1 MPWGRV
7 DDSHYDH
14 DKVLALP
21 VAVRNEAVGLYWRA
35 ISYSNA
41 KLTDGVVSDVI
52 VTHLDG
58 RPEVVAALVA
68 ARLWHRRAGGRTYRI
83 HDFADFNPTRAE
95 VQANRDRKVEAGRL
109 GGLRSGETRRKTN
122 GKQGGSK
129 PEAGA
134 SGVLELPTRPDPTD
148 SDTPQPPASQGARR
162 NGSNPRS
169 LGLAPRQQLSPRA
182 AAIDSGMLS
191 DDDELPAD
199 DSAWSA

>member
-41 KLTDGVVSDVI
+41 KLTDGVVADAI
-52 VTHLDG
+52 VAHLDG
-58 RPEVVAALVA
+58 RPEVVAALVT

-109 GGLRSGETRRKTN
+109 GGLRSGETRRKAN
-122 GKQGGSK
+122 GKQNGSTT
-129 PEAGA
+129 EAGA
-134 SGVLELPTRPDPTD
+134 SGVLELPTRPDPTTKKTSSPTARSQKNGHAK
-148 SDTPQPPASQGARR
+148 SDLAARGAQYDR
-162 NGSNPRS
+162 
-169 LGLAPRQQLSPRA
+169 L
-182 AAIDSGMLS
+182 MVS
-191 DDDELPAD
+191 DDDELPND
-199 DSAWSA
+199 DAAWSA